1 MSTVLFSIL
10 FIIDIDECTRG
21 THECDVNANCINIA
35 GSFMCVCDIGF
46 TGNGI
51 QCCKN

>member
-21 THECDVNANCINIA
+21 THECDVNANCTNIA